1 MPDNTLTVGNV
12 SITSLSD
19 GLLEFD
25 LCNFFPSVPEDD
37 WQPYRDHLSPEG
49 KVSFNLAAF
58 LIRSDGKNIL
68 VDTGLGPKP
77 ADAPETPWGE
87 LMNDFQAHGI
97 RPEDIDAV
105 VMTHLH
111 RDHVGWNLQSS
122 DGRYVPTFPN
132 ARYWLS
138 RADWD
143 ACHDPALIESRFP
156 NAPTCVWPLEDLGLI
171 EFMEGECQIT
181 GRADHPAFS
190 RPHAGAHE
198 HRHPLPGRVGA
209 GAGRRAA
216 QHRPGPRTGL
226 GVPRRH

>member
-1 MPDNTLTVGNV
+1 MAGNVMTVGNV

-25 LCNFFPSVPEDD
+25 LCNFFPSIPEEN

-87 LMNDFQAHGI
+87 LLNDFQAHGI
-97 RPEDIDAV
+97 SPGEIDAV

-122 DGRYVPTFPN
+122 DGKYVPTFPN
-132 ARYWLS
+132 ARYWL
-138 RADWD
+138 R
-143 ACHDPALIESRFP
+143 
-156 NAPTCVWPLEDLGLI
+156 
-171 EFMEGECQIT
+171 
-181 GRADHPAFS
+181 
-190 RPHAGAHE
+190 
-198 HRHPLPGRVGA
+198 PGRLGGLPRS
-209 GAGRRAA
+209 GAGRGTVPQRSPVRVAA
-216 QHRPGPRTGL
+216 GGTRPDRVHGGERPR
-226 GVPRRH
+226 